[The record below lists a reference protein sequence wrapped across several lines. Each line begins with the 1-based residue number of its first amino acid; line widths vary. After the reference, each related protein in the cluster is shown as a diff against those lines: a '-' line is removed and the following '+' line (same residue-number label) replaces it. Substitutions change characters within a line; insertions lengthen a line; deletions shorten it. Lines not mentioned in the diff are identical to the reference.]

1 VVLRLVVVALVAED
15 GPSSGSLEIRTD

>member
-1 VVLRLVVVALVAED
+1 VLRLAVVALVAED

>member
-1 VVLRLVVVALVAED
+1 VVLRLAVVALVAED